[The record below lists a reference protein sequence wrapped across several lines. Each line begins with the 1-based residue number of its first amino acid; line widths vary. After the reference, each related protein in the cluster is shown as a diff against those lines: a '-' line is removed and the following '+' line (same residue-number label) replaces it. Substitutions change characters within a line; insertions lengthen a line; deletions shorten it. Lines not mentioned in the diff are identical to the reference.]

1 MSRFELKYLK
11 EVLSN
16 LKIIRDDM
24 EFRYKI
30 DAIIEYLIELI
41 KENGG

>member
-1 MSRFELKYLK
+1 MSSFELKYLK

-24 EFRYKI
+24 EFKYKI

-41 KENGG
+41 EEYGG